1 MKIVTLKIE
10 NFRSIKSAQLQFDG
24 HCLIV
29 GPNNVGKSTIC
40 EALDLVLGPDRV
52 SRFPPV
58 EEFDF
63 YNAHYLLESEVEG
76 EEPKAIQI
84 RIEVVLTDINAEIEN
99 RCGQHLEFWNTIEKR
114 LLNEGEVDQANPPLV
129 VSCLRLETQ
138 GVYNP
143 EEDEFEAQTY
153 YSRSPGAEPGELD
166 KVSKDVKRMFGF
178 LYLRAVRT
186 GSRALSLE
194 RGSLL
199 DVILRLQGSR
209 AGLWEKAI
217 KRLRD
222 LDIEKDATHL
232 DPVLKSIEARLGKYI
247 SSDVDGRTTKLHVS
261 QLTREHL
268 RKTMAFFLAMSKDQT
283 PVPFQQVG
291 TGTLNVLVLALL
303 SFIAEL
309 KPASV
314 IFAMEE
320 PEIAVPPHTQRRI
333 ADYLLHSTTQAFV
346 TSHSPFVIE
355 RFEPEQ
361 TMLLSRGPD
370 ASVTAKKISDAG
382 GLKGNDFKR
391 YARRGLTECML
402 GKGAI
407 VVEGLT
413 EFHALPVAARIMEEC
428 DPTLQPLDIAGAAF
442 FDAETESNMS
452 KFGTFLKALGLKTF
466 SFYDYLVRTP
476 EKKKLLTDAF
486 DVDWEHRHAGFEALV
501 VNEIKVDC
509 LWGFLDDLRETG
521 DNGTFLIPTVRPQDA
536 EVKKL
541 TQSALKS
548 NKGAGWAA
556 RLFEGCSVAELPVS
570 VIEFLTMVYA
580 TFPKPADAVNEADLA
595 VVPAVV
601 AAGDIHPAEG
611 GALDR
616 GTGH

>member
-1 MKIVTLKIE
+1 LKVVNLKIS
-10 NFRSIKSAQLQFDG
+10 NFRSIKSAELKFDG

-40 EALDLVLGPDRV
+40 EALDLVLGPDRI

-63 YNAHYLLESEVEG
+63 HNAQYLVPSEVEG
-76 EEPKAIQI
+76 EEPKATPI
-84 RIEVVLTDINAEIEN
+84 RIEVVLIDISAEVEN
-99 RCGQHLEFWNTIEKR
+99 RCGQHLEFWNIAEKR
-114 LLNEGEVDQANPPLV
+114 LLNEGEVGQANPPQV
-129 VSCLRLETQ
+129 VSCLRLETSAA
-138 GVYNP
+138 YNP

-153 YSRSPGAEPGELD
+153 YSRSPSAEPGELD
-166 KVSKDVKRMFGF
+166 KVRKDVKRMFGF

-199 DVILRLQGSR
+199 DVILRLRGSR

-217 KRLRD
+217 ERLRN

-232 DPVLKSIEARLGKYI
+232 DPVLKSIEKKLGMYI
-247 SSDVDGRTTKLHVS
+247 ASDVDGRTTKLHVS

-309 KPASV
+309 KPASI

-333 ADYLLHSTTQAFV
+333 AEYLLHSTTQTFV

-361 TMLLSRGPD
+361 TLLLSRGPD
-370 ASVTAKKISDAG
+370 SSVTAMKVSEAG

-413 EFHALPVAARIMEEC
+413 EFHALPAAARMMEENNE
-428 DPTLQPLDIAGAAF
+428 TLQPLDLSGANF
-442 FDAETESNMS
+442 FDAETESNMP
-452 KFGTFLKALGLKTF
+452 KFGIFFKSLGLKTF
-466 SFYDYLVRTP
+466 SFYDYIARTP
-476 EKKKLLTDAF
+476 EKKELLTSAF
-486 DVDWEHRHAGFEALV
+486 DIDFEHPHSGFEALV
-501 VNEIKVDC
+501 TKEMTVDC
-509 LWGFLDDLRETG
+509 LWRFLEDLRDSG
-521 DNGTFLIPTVRPQDA
+521 DNGSFQIPNDKPTDIDIQSLA
-536 EVKKL
+536 K
-541 TQSALKS
+541 SALKS

-556 RLFEGCSVAELPVS
+556 RLFEGCAVTELPIS
-570 VIEFLTMVYA
+570 VTDFLNKVYA
-580 TFPKPADAVNEADLA
+580 AFPKLVEISSEEDPHAKAAVAVQDEAPP
-595 VVPAVV
+595 PAVRV
-601 AAGDIHPAEG
+601 RTRLSPG
-611 GALDR
+611 
-616 GTGH
+616 

>member
-1 MKIVTLKIE
+1 MKVVQISIA
-10 NFRSIKSAQLQFDG
+10 NFRGIKSAELHFDG
-24 HCLIV
+24 HTLIV

-40 EALDLVLGPDRV
+40 EALDLVLGPDRI
-52 SRFPPV
+52 SKFPPV

-63 YNAHYLLESEVEG
+63 HNAHYLQAPAAEG
-76 EEPKAIQI
+76 EEATPVPI
-84 RIEVVLTDINAEIEN
+84 RIAVVLTDISAEVEN
-99 RCGQHLEFWNTIEKR
+99 RCGEHLEFWHTVECRI
-114 LLNEGEVDQANPPLV
+114 LGPGDAAAANPPLV

-138 GVYNP
+138 ARYNT

-153 YSRSPGAEPGELD
+153 YTHSPNAEPDELD
-166 KVSKDVKRMFGF
+166 RVGKDIKRMFGF

-199 DVILRLQGSR
+199 DVILRLRGTR

-217 KRLRD
+217 ERLRS
-222 LDIEKDATHL
+222 LDTEQDAINL
-232 DPVLKSIEARLGKYI
+232 LPVLQAIESRLGTYI
-247 SSDVDGRTTKLHVS
+247 ATDVPGRTTKLYIS

-268 RKTMAFFLAMSKDQT
+268 RKTMAFFLAMSQDQQ

-333 ADYLLHSTTQAFV
+333 ADYLLHKTAQAFT
-346 TSHSPFVIE
+346 TSHSPYVIE

-361 TMLLSRGPD
+361 TLLLSRGPD
-370 ASVTAKKISDAG
+370 SSVIGKRVSESS
-382 GLKGNDFKR
+382 GLKGNDFRR

-413 EFHALPVAARIMEEC
+413 EFHALPVVARKMEEA
-428 DPTLQPLDIAGAAF
+428 DANVQSLDIAGVAF
-442 FDAETESNMS
+442 FDAESEGQMP
-452 KFGTFLKALGLKTF
+452 KFGNFFKSLGLKTF
-466 SFYDYLVRTP
+466 GFYDHVARSP
-476 EKKKLLTDAF
+476 EKKQELVNAYDI
-486 DVDWEHRHAGFEALV
+486 DGEHQYSGFEALV
-501 VNEIKVDC
+501 IAEVPVAR
-509 LWGFLDDLRETG
+509 LWAFLDDLRQSG
-521 DNGTFLIPTVRPQDA
+521 DNGNFMIPAARPDDDEVR
-536 EVKKL
+536 KL
-541 TQSALKS
+541 AMSALKG

-556 RLFEGCSVAELPVS
+556 RLFDGCAVGELPVT
-570 VIEFLTMVYA
+570 VTAFLAKVYA
-580 TFPKPADAVNEADLA
+580 YFPKPAEAPPDA
-595 VVPAVV
+595 
-601 AAGDIHPAEG
+601 AAGAPENAVQPGAAPA
-611 GALDR
+611 AA
-616 GTGH
+616 

>member
-1 MKIVTLKIE
+1 MKVVHLSIT
-10 NFRSIKSAQLQFDG
+10 NFRGINSAELQFDG
-24 HCLIV
+24 HTLLV

-40 EALDLVLGPDRV
+40 EALDLVLGPDRI

-63 YNAHYLLESEVEG
+63 HNANYLQVRAVEG
-76 EEPKAIQI
+76 AELVPIPI
-84 RIEVVLTDINAEIEN
+84 RIAVVLVDVSAEVEN
-99 RCGQHLEFWNTIEKR
+99 RCGQHLEFWHVDER
-114 LLNEGEVDQANPPLV
+114 RVLGLGEAAAANPPLV

-138 GVYNP
+138 ARYNP

-153 YSRSPGAEPGELD
+153 YTHSPNAEPGELNR
-166 KVSKDVKRMFGF
+166 VTKDIKRLFGF

-199 DVILRLQGSR
+199 DAILRLRGTR
-209 AGLWEKAI
+209 AGLWERAI
-217 KRLRD
+217 ERLRD
-222 LDIEKDATHL
+222 LDIEHDAANL
-232 DPVLKSIEARLGKYI
+232 QPVLRLIEERLSRYI
-247 SSDVDGRTTKLHVS
+247 ATDVAGRTTKLHVS

-268 RKTMAFFLAMSKDQT
+268 RKTMAFFLAMSPDQQ

-333 ADYLLHSTTQAFV
+333 ADYLLHKTTQSFT
-346 TSHSPFVIE
+346 TSHSPYVIE

-361 TMLLSRGPD
+361 TLLLSRGPD
-370 ASVTAKKISDAG
+370 ASVVGKRVSESS
-382 GLKGNDFKR
+382 GLKGNDFRR

-413 EFHALPVAARIMEEC
+413 EFHALPVVARKMEEA
-428 DPTLQPLDIAGAAF
+428 DPGLQPLDIAGVAF
-442 FDAETESNMS
+442 FDAESEGQMP
-452 KFGTFLKALGLKTF
+452 KFGNFFKSLGLQTF
-466 SFYDYLVRTP
+466 GFYDHMHRS
-476 EKKKLLTDAF
+476 EQKKQELIDAY
-486 DVDWEHRHAGFEALV
+486 DIDGEHQYAGFEALV
-501 VNEIKVDC
+501 VAEMPAER
-509 LWGFLDDLRETG
+509 LWAFLDDLRQTG
-521 DNGTFLIPTVRPQDA
+521 DCGNFTIPAERPADDEVRDL
-536 EVKKL
+536 VR
-541 TQSALKS
+541 SALKG

-556 RLFEGCSVAELPVS
+556 RLFDGSALDQLPATVTN
-570 VIEFLTMVYA
+570 FLTQVY
-580 TFPKPADAVNEADLA
+580 TRFPKPVEIPVAEGARMP
-595 VVPAVV
+595 PAGP
-601 AAGDIHPAEG
+601 APAGAGDTE
-611 GALDR
+611 
-616 GTGH
+616 

>member
-1 MKIVTLKIE
+1 MKVVNLKIN
-10 NFRSIKSAQLQFDG
+10 NFRSIKSAELKFDG

-29 GPNNVGKSTIC
+29 GPNNVGKSTVC
-40 EALDLVLGPDRV
+40 EALDLVLGPDRI

-63 YNAHYLLESEVEG
+63 HNASYIVPSKVEG
-76 EEPKAIQI
+76 EDPKAVPI
-84 RIEVVLTDINAEIEN
+84 RIEVVLTDINADVEN
-99 RCGQHLEFWNTIEKR
+99 RCGQHLEFWNTEEKR
-114 LLNEGEVDQANPPLV
+114 LLNEGEVDQANPPQV
-129 VSCLRLETQ
+129 VSCLRLETLAA
-138 GVYNP
+138 YNP

-153 YSRSPGAEPGELD
+153 YSRSPNADPGELD

-199 DVILRLQGSR
+199 DVILRLRGSR

-217 KRLRD
+217 ERLRD

-232 DPVLKSIEARLGKYI
+232 HPVLESIEAKLGMYI
-247 SSDVDGRTTKLHVS
+247 ASDTDGRTTKLHVS

-268 RKTMAFFLAMSKDQT
+268 RKTMAFFLSMSKDQT

-333 ADYLLHSTTQAFV
+333 AEYLLRSTTQTFV

-361 TMLLSRGPD
+361 TFLLSRGPD
-370 ASVTAKKISDAG
+370 SSVTAKKVSEAG

-413 EFHALPVAARIMEEC
+413 EFHALPAAARMMEESNQ
-428 DPTLQPLDIAGAAF
+428 TLQPLDLSGATF
-442 FDAETESNMS
+442 FDAETESNMP
-452 KFGTFLKALGLKTF
+452 KFGLFFKSLGLKTF
-466 SFYDYLVRTP
+466 AFYDFIKKRTP
-476 EKKKLLTDAF
+476 ENNKLFIDAF
-486 DVDWEHRHAGFEALV
+486 DVVCEHTHTGFEVLV
-501 VNEIKVDC
+501 VNEMTVEC
-509 LWGFLDDLRETG
+509 LWRFLEDLRTTG
-521 DNGTFLIPTVRPQDA
+521 DNGDFLIP
-536 EVKKL
+536 EVKPSDGEVKQL
-541 TQSALKS
+541 ATSALKGK
-548 NKGAGWAA
+548 KGAGWAA
-556 RLFEGCSVAELPVS
+556 RLFEGCEVAELPMS
-570 VIEFLTMVYA
+570 VTDFLNQVYLA
-580 TFPKPADAVNEADLA
+580 FPKPVDIDLQDDLA
-595 VVPAVV
+595 SVV
-601 AAGDIHPAEG
+601 ATTVAGEVLPPVVKPF
-611 GALDR
+611 
-616 GTGH
+616 

>member
-1 MKIVTLKIE
+1 MKIVNLKIE
-10 NFRSIKSAQLQFDG
+10 NFRSIKSAELNFDG

-40 EALDLVLGPDRV
+40 EALDLVLGPDRI

-63 YNAHYLLESEVEG
+63 YNAQYHRASEVEG
-76 EEPKAIQI
+76 EEPKAISI
-84 RIEVVLTDINAEIEN
+84 RVEAILTDINTEVEN
-99 RCGQHLEFWNTIEKR
+99 RCGQHLEFWNTVDKR

-138 GVYNP
+138 GIYNP

-153 YSRSPGAEPGELD
+153 FSHSPGAEPGELD
-166 KVSKDVKRMFGF
+166 KVSKNVKRMFGF

-199 DVILRLQGSR
+199 DVILRLKGSR

-217 KRLRD
+217 ERLRD

-247 SSDVDGRTTKLHVS
+247 ATDVEGRATKLHVS

-283 PVPFQQVG
+283 PVPFQHVG

-309 KPASV
+309 KPGSV

-333 ADYLLHSTTQAFV
+333 VDYLLYSTTQAFV

-355 RFEPEQ
+355 RFKPEQ
-361 TMLLSRGPD
+361 TLLLSPGPD
-370 ASVTAKKISDAG
+370 ATVTVKKISDAG
-382 GLKGNDFKR
+382 GLKSNDFKR

-413 EFHALPVAARIMEEC
+413 EFHALPVAARIMEES

-442 FDAETESNMS
+442 FDAETESNMP
-452 KFGTFLKALGLKTF
+452 KFGTFFKTLGLKTF
-466 SFYDYLVRTP
+466 SFYDFLVRPP
-476 EKKKLLTDAF
+476 EKKKLFTDAF
-486 DVDWEHRHAGFEALV
+486 DVDCEHPYAGFEALIV
-501 VNEIKVDC
+501 TEMEVDC
-509 LWGFLDDLRETG
+509 LWRFLDDLTMFG
-521 DNGTFLIPTVRPQDA
+521 DNGTFPIPSARPTDA
-536 EVKKL
+536 EVKTLVKA
-541 TQSALKS
+541 ALKS

-556 RLFEGCSVAELPVS
+556 RLFEGCDVTELPDS
-570 VIEFLTMVYA
+570 VTNFLKKVYA
-580 TFPKPADAVNEADLA
+580 AFPKVVDVVEEADP
-595 VVPAVV
+595 VVVTEAT
-601 AAGDIHPAEG
+601 AAGGAPPAEG
-611 GALDR
+611 ELG
-616 GTGH
+616 

>member
-1 MKIVTLKIE
+1 MKVVRLKIT
-10 NFRSIKSAQLQFDG
+10 NFRSIKSAELDFDG

-40 EALDLVLGPDRV
+40 EALDLVLGPDRI
-52 SRFPPV
+52 SKFPPV

-63 YNAHYLLESEVEG
+63 HNAHYLDPAKVEG
-76 EEPKAIQI
+76 EDPTPVPIK
-84 RIEVVLTDINAEIEN
+84 IEVVLTDINAEVEN
-99 RCGQHLEFWNTIEKR
+99 RCGQHLEFWNTVEKR
-114 LLNEGEVDQANPPLV
+114 LLDEGEVDLANPPLV
-129 VSCLRLETQ
+129 VSCLRLETLA
-138 GVYNP
+138 VYNP

-199 DVILRLQGSR
+199 DVILRLRGSR
-209 AGLWEKAI
+209 AGLWEKTI
-217 KRLRD
+217 GRLRD
-222 LDIEKDATHL
+222 LDIEKDATHI

-247 SSDVDGRTTKLHVS
+247 ASDVEGRVTKLHVS

-268 RKTMAFFLAMSKDQT
+268 RKTMAFFLSMSKDQT

-309 KPASV
+309 KPSSV

-361 TMLLSRGPD
+361 TLLLSRGPD
-370 ASVTAKKISDAG
+370 SSVTAKKVSDAG

-413 EFHALPVAARIMEEC
+413 EFHALPIAARMMEES

-442 FDAETESNMS
+442 FDAESESNMP
-452 KFGTFLKALGLKTF
+452 KFGTFFKALGLKTF
-466 SFYDYLVRTP
+466 SFYDFLVRTA

-486 DVDWEHRHAGFEALV
+486 DVDCEHPHAGFEALV
-501 VNEIKVDC
+501 VNEMTVDR
-509 LWGFLDDLRETG
+509 LWSFLDDLRESG
-521 DNGTFLIPTVRPQDA
+521 DNGTFPIPAARPADP

-541 TQSALKS
+541 ATSALKGS
-548 NKGAGWAA
+548 KGAGWAG
-556 RLFEGCSVAELPVS
+556 RLFEGCGVAELPVS
-570 VIEFLTMVYA
+570 VTDFLKKVYA
-580 TFPKPADAVNEADLA
+580 AFPKPADIAQETDPTLVPGAN
-595 VVPAVV
+595 VVGDAPPPEV
-601 AAGDIHPAEG
+601 A
-611 GALDR
+611 LV
-616 GTGH
+616 

>member
-1 MKIVTLKIE
+1 LKVVNLKIT
-10 NFRSIKSAQLQFDG
+10 NFRSIKSAELKFDG

-40 EALDLVLGPDRV
+40 EALDLVLGPDRI

-63 YNAHYLLESEVEG
+63 HNAQYLVAGEVEG
-76 EEPKAIQI
+76 GEPTAVPI
-84 RIEVVLTDINAEIEN
+84 RIEVVLTDINAEVEI
-99 RCGQHLEFWNTIEKR
+99 RCGQHLEFWNTVEKR

-129 VSCLRLETQ
+129 VSCLRLETLA
-138 GVYNP
+138 VYNP
-143 EEDEFEAQTY
+143 EEDEFEATTY
-153 YSRSPGAEPGELD
+153 YSRSPGAEPGDLD

-199 DVILRLQGSR
+199 DVILRLRGSR

-217 KRLRD
+217 ERLRD
-222 LDIEKDATHL
+222 LNIEKDATHL
-232 DPVLKSIEARLGKYI
+232 DPVLKSIEARLAKYI
-247 SSDVDGRTTKLHVS
+247 ASDVEGRTTKLHVS

-268 RKTMAFFLAMSKDQT
+268 RKTMAFFLSMSKDQT

-333 ADYLLHSTTQAFV
+333 ADYLLRSTTQAFV

-361 TMLLSRGPD
+361 TLLLSRGPD
-370 ASVTAKKISDAG
+370 SSVAAKKVSDAG

-413 EFHALPVAARIMEEC
+413 EFHALPAAARMMEES

-442 FDAETESNMS
+442 FDAESESNMP
-452 KFGTFLKALGLKTF
+452 KFGTFFKALGLKTF
-466 SFYDYLVRTP
+466 SFYDFLVRAP

-486 DVDWEHRHAGFEALV
+486 DIDCEHPHAGFEDLV
-501 VNEIKVDC
+501 VNEMTVDS
-509 LWGFLDDLRETG
+509 LWSFLDDLRESG
-521 DNGTFLIPTVRPQDA
+521 DNGIFPIPAVRPA
-536 EVKKL
+536 NPEVRKL
-541 TQSALKS
+541 AMSALKGS
-548 NKGAGWAA
+548 KGAGWAA

-570 VIEFLTMVYA
+570 VTDFLKKVYA
-580 TFPKPADAVNEADLA
+580 AFPRPADNPAEAELA
-595 VVPAVV
+595 VAVAPV
-601 AAGDIHPAEG
+601 AAGEAPPPEA
-611 GALDR
+611 APV
-616 GTGH
+616 

>member
-1 MKIVTLKIE
+1 MKVVNLKIA
-10 NFRSIKSAQLQFDG
+10 NFRSIKNAELKFDG

-29 GPNNVGKSTIC
+29 GPNNVGKSTVC
-40 EALDLVLGPDRV
+40 EALDLVLGPDRI

-63 YNAHYLLESEVEG
+63 HNARYFVPNEIDG
-76 EEPKAIQI
+76 EDPTSIPI
-84 RIEVVLTDINAEIEN
+84 RIEVILTDINAEVEN
-99 RCGQHLEFWNTIEKR
+99 RCGQHLEFWNTEEKR
-114 LLNEGEVDQANPPLV
+114 LLNEGEIDQANPPLV
-129 VSCLRLETQ
+129 VSCLRLETLAA
-138 GVYNP
+138 YNQ

-153 YSRSPGAEPGELD
+153 YSRSPGADPGELD

-199 DVILRLQGSR
+199 DVILRLRGSR

-217 KRLRD
+217 ESLRD

-232 DPVLKSIEARLGKYI
+232 HPILESIEAKLGMYI
-247 SSDVDGRTTKLHVS
+247 ASGTPGRTTKLHVS

-268 RKTMAFFLAMSKDQT
+268 RKTMAFFLSMSEDQT

-309 KPASV
+309 KPSSV

-333 ADYLLHSTTQAFV
+333 AEYLLHSTTQAFV

-361 TMLLSRGPD
+361 TLLLCRGPD
-370 ASVTAKKISDAG
+370 SSVTAKKVSEAG

-413 EFHALPVAARIMEEC
+413 EFHALPAAARIMEVHNSA
-428 DPTLQPLDIAGAAF
+428 LQPLDLSGATF
-442 FDAETESNMS
+442 FDAESESNMP
-452 KFGTFLKALGLKTF
+452 KFGIFFKALGLKTF
-466 SFYDYLVRTP
+466 SFYDFIVRPP
-476 EKKKLLTDAF
+476 EKKKLLTEAF
-486 DVDWEHRHAGFEALV
+486 DVDYEHLHTGFEALV
-501 VNEIKVDC
+501 AEEMTAES
-509 LWGFLDDLRETG
+509 LWRFLDDLRNSG
-521 DNGTFLIPTVRPQDA
+521 DSGSFVIPIDRPEDL

-541 TQSALKS
+541 AKSALKTA
-548 NKGAGWAA
+548 KGAGWAA
-556 RLFEGCSVAELPVS
+556 RLFDGCDVTELPIS
-570 VIEFLTMVYA
+570 VTSFLTEVYNS
-580 TFPKPADAVNEADLA
+580 FPKPFETPLKDGAEVVMNAALAPDAES
-595 VVPAVV
+595 
-601 AAGDIHPAEG
+601 
-611 GALDR
+611 
-616 GTGH
+616 T

>member
-1 MKIVTLKIE
+1 VKVVSLKVK
-10 NFRSIKSAQLQFDG
+10 NFRSIKSAELKFDG

-40 EALDLVLGPDRV
+40 EALDLVLGPDRI
-52 SRFPPV
+52 SKFPPV

-63 YNAHYLLESEVEG
+63 HNAVYLTPAAVDG
-76 EEPKAIQI
+76 EEPTTVPIH
-84 RIEVVLTDINAEIEN
+84 IEVVLTDINADVEN
-99 RCGQHLEFWNTIEKR
+99 RCGQHLEFWSTVENR
-114 LLNEGEVDQANPPLV
+114 LLNEGDVDQANPPSV
-129 VSCLRLETQ
+129 VTCLRLETQ
-138 GVYNP
+138 AVYNP

-153 YSRSPGAEPGELD
+153 YSHSPNAEPGELA

-199 DVILRLQGSR
+199 DVILRLKGAR

-217 KRLRD
+217 GRLRD

-232 DPVLKSIEARLGKYI
+232 EPVLQSIEDRLRTYI
-247 SSDVDGRTTKLHVS
+247 ASNVDGRTTKLHVS

-333 ADYLLHSTTQAFV
+333 ADYLLRSTTQAFV

-361 TMLLSRGPD
+361 TQLLARGPD
-370 ASVTAKKISDAG
+370 SSVTAKKVSEAG

-402 GKGAI
+402 GKSAI

-413 EFHALPVAARIMEEC
+413 EFHALPAAARIMEES
-428 DPTLQPLDIAGAAF
+428 DPALQPLDIAGAAF
-442 FDAETESNMS
+442 FDAESESNMP
-452 KFGTFLKALGLKTF
+452 KFGHFFKALGLKTF
-466 SFYDYLVRTP
+466 SFYDYIVRPP
-476 EKKKLLTDAF
+476 EKKQKFTEAF
-486 DVDWEHRHAGFEALV
+486 DVDWEHTHAGFEALV
-501 VNEIKVDC
+501 VNEMAVDR
-509 LWGFLDDLRETG
+509 LWAFLDELRSSG
-521 DNGTFLIPTVRPQDA
+521 DNGSFAIPVAKPSDG
-536 EVKKL
+536 EVKQL
-541 TQSALKS
+541 VASALKGS
-548 NKGAGWAA
+548 KGAGWAA
-556 RLFEGCSVAELPVS
+556 RLFEGCEVAELPVS
-570 VIEFLTMVYA
+570 VTEFLKLVYA
-580 TFPKPADAVNEADLA
+580 ASPKPTDIAAKGDSG
-595 VVPAVV
+595 V
-601 AAGDIHPAEG
+601 AATADSDEIPLPVDAN
-611 GALDR
+611 A
-616 GTGH
+616 